1 MELLDALY
9 SRRAV
14 REFTEDEVEEAQL
27 RALIDAAIQAP
38 SAVNRQPWHFSVV
51 RDKALLERI
60 SREAKAHMLR
70 SSPAALISHHFEQ
83 LLSDAAFHI
92 FYHAPTLIVISSVE
106 DGPWAVADCALA
118 AENLMLA
125 ARDAMLGSCWI
136 GFAQGWLGTDE
147 GKAALEL
154 PAGCVPVAP
163 IIIGHPSA
171 KTMTPVPRKAPEIHW
186 IG

>member
-1 MELLDALY
+1 MELLDAIY

-14 REFTEDEVEEAQL
+14 REFTEDDVEEAQL

-38 SAVNRQPWHFSVV
+38 SAVNRQPWCFSVV
-51 RDKALLERI
+51 RDRALLARI

-83 LLSDAAFHI
+83 LLSDEAFDI
-92 FYHAPTLIVISSVE
+92 FYHAPALIVISSVE
-106 DGPWAVADCALA
+106 DGPWAVPDCALA
-118 AENLMLA
+118 AQNLMLA

-136 GFAQGWLGTDE
+136 GFAQGWLGTSE

-163 IIIGHPSA
+163 IIVGHPKVKA
-171 KTMTPVPRKAPEIHW
+171 MAPVPRKAPEIHW